1 MTQPKTPQERSLPA
15 HIAIIM
21 DGNGRWATARGL
33 SRSEGH
39 KAGSRAV
46 RTVVTRCREL
56 GISHLTLYAFSQENW
71 GRPKKEVGFLFD
83 LLVSF
88 LRDELPA
95 MERENIRLSVFGDL
109 SALPMAARKALDH
122 AMARTARN
130 TALHLNLALN
140 YSGRADIV
148 QACRRLMAAGIP
160 EQDVTEELFSSFL
173 WTAGQ
178 PDPDLVIRTSG
189 EIRLS
194 NFLLYQSA
202 YSELYFT
209 DIAWPDFGSEQLD
222 EALHAYAMRSRRFGR
237 TEEQKQS

>member
-1 MTQPKTPQERSLPA
+1 MTQHKQGPEEGLPQ

-46 RTVVTRCREL
+46 RTIVTRCREL
-56 GISHLTLYAFSQENW
+56 GVTHLTLYAFSQENW
-71 GRPKKEVGFLFD
+71 GRPKTEIGFLFD

-95 MERENIRLSVFGDL
+95 MERENIRLSVFGDI
-109 SALPMAARKALDH
+109 SALPLTSRKALEH
-122 AMARTARN
+122 AMSRTAN
-130 TALHLNLALN
+130 NSALHLNLALN

-148 QACRRLMAAGIP
+148 QACRKLAAADTKP
-160 EQDVTEELFSSFL
+160 EDITEQTISDNL
-173 WTAGQ
+173 WTAGH

-202 YSELYFT
+202 YSEFYFT
-209 DIAWPDFGSEQLD
+209 DIQWPDFGSEELD
-222 EALHAYAMRSRRFGR
+222 AALATFRSRSRRFGR
-237 TEEQKQS
+237 TEEQKGS